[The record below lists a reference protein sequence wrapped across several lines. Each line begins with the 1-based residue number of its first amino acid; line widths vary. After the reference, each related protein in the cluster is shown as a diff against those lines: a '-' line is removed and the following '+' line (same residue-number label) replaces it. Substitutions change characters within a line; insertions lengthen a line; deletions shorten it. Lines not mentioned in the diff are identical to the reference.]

1 MESIATWPL
10 LQRNKVEDSQIEV
23 PVQLLSESDNEV
35 VANMAKK
42 VSSHPLGFY
51 SSLTE
56 TKRVVASRTVVGIG
70 VGLPYTETFGSG
82 MYSPLD

>member
-23 PVQLLSESDNEV
+23 PVKLLSESDNEV
-35 VANMAKK
+35 VADMAKK
-42 VSSHPLGFY
+42 VNPHPLGFY

-56 TKRVVASRTVVGIG
+56 TKRVVAS
-70 VGLPYTETFGSG
+70 
-82 MYSPLD
+82 